1 MKIEDL
7 AKNAILV
14 AIYVLVISLNPIG
27 FMAIQFRVG
36 EALAVVPFFNR
47 KYVPALIVGG
57 GLANLYSPLG
67 PIDIAVGLLCAII
80 TYTASKY
87 IKNNYINCCVYS
99 ITAGILVAAEL
110 KYVVQA
116 PFFITVLSVAAS
128 TLIITV
134 LATYIINKTNL
145 KKLIENS

>member
-57 GLANLYSPLG
+57 GL
-67 PIDIAVGLLCAII
+67 
-80 TYTASKY
+80 
-87 IKNNYINCCVYS
+87 NNYINCCVYS

-110 KYVVQA
+110 KYIVQA

>member
-14 AIYVLVISLNPIG
+14 AIYVLVISLNRIG

-57 GLANLYSPLG
+57 GLANIYSPLG
-67 PIDIAVGLLCAII
+67 PIDMAVGLLCAII

-110 KYVVQA
+110 KYIVKA
-116 PFFITVLSVAAS
+116 PFFLTVLSVATS